1 MSEEPNVSSSVTE
14 EGILQQL
21 VHSRPLTLANDARLQ
36 YLVEESVG
44 KTQYLSSEDVW
55 RESTEQEALKQEE
68 QEQAQASGLDC
79 NAPMPLDIVSD
90 VSHSLPPN
98 CCQVAQSTAIPSG
111 SLLILLSSRPTN
123 CRTITALLLF
133 SQCLATVMIGL
144 VWTCG
149 LD

>member
-55 RESTEQEALKQEE
+55 RESTEQAE

-98 CCQVAQSTAIPSG
+98 FCQVAPSAAKW
-111 SLLILLSSRPTN
+111 LNTDPALVKTN
-123 CRTITALLLF
+123 
-133 SQCLATVMIGL
+133 
-144 VWTCG
+144 
-149 LD
+149 

>member
-55 RESTEQEALKQEE
+55 RESTEQAE

-79 NAPMPLDIVSD
+79 NATMPLDFVSD

-98 CCQVAQSTAIPSG
+98 CCQVASSAAIPSG
-111 SLLILLSSRPTN
+111 SLLILLSPRPTN
-123 CRTITALLLF
+123 CQTTAPAAEVC
-133 SQCLATVMIGL
+133 SSANAMPTVLIGL

>member
-21 VHSRPLTLANDARLQ
+21 AHSRPLTLANDARLQ
-36 YLVEESVG
+36 YLVEESTG
-44 KTQYLSSEDVW
+44 KTQSLSIEDVW
-55 RESTEQEALKQEE
+55 RESTEPEALKQEE

-98 CCQVAQSTAIPSG
+98 CCQVAPSAAIPSG
-111 SLLILLSSRPTN
+111 SILILLSSRPTN

-144 VWTCG
+144 V
-149 LD
+149 

>member
-44 KTQYLSSEDVW
+44 KTKYLSSEDVW
-55 RESTEQEALKQEE
+55 RESTEQAE

-98 CCQVAQSTAIPSG
+98 CCQVAPSAAIPSG
-111 SLLILLSSRPTN
+111 SLLILLSPRPTN
-123 CRTITALLLF
+123 CQTTAPAAEVC
-133 SQCLATVMIGL
+133 SSANAMPTVLIGL